1 MPVWL
6 PRIHFRGSH
15 RDGPGPFWASRR
27 TCRARFRRS
36 WLTRVKGARRIRHKG
51 QIMMGRPKYVPRRWR
66 CALSSRQARL
76 SAIRPR
82 AVVATDHWLLAPE
95 LAAGIRR
102 REAPTMLL
110 GCALRRF
117 DSAALTDGRCSG
129 GFTPEATGVA
139 RRADAPKLSALP
151 RAPCGFSARRGWRWD
166 SHRPSAG
173 EPFEP
178 DAIDWSGMRAL
189 SEWATIHPE
198 RVGEIRPSESDGW
211 YGFHAKRG
219 RAEAW
224 SLGFRRLR
232 LWRRRARSSG
242 REHRWAARHA
252 GRCRSILSKC
262 RTNCGATC
270 LGR

>member
-189 SEWATIHPE
+189 SEWPTTRPETSINATASGRIYSPIEPHRLFLCGGCRRIGLSLVVYTATCRTELVSQVLQIGHLRSWVP
-198 RVGEIRPSESDGW
+198 
-211 YGFHAKRG
+211 G
-219 RAEAW
+219 RASAQAQ
-224 SLGFRRLR
+224 LL
-232 LWRRRARSSG
+232 
-242 REHRWAARHA
+242 
-252 GRCRSILSKC
+252 
-262 RTNCGATC
+262 
-270 LGR
+270 